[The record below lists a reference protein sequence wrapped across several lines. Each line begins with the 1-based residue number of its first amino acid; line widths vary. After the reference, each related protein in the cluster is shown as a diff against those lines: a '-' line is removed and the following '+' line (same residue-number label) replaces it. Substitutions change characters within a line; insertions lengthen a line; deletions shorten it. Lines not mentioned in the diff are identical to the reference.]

1 MKRIVFLAIILV
13 LAGQMAFASDGGLS
27 IEGMF
32 KFDWN
37 KTWVLFPESPFPS
50 FYSSQI

>member
-37 KTWVLFPESPFPS
+37 KSWEKDSPGTGPR